1 MYSMY
6 STVLYYSIE
15 EEHVF
20 FRHKVS
26 KAMNVEGTQAT
37 QSAFSTRGTEPVS
50 AKTVAAEEIPEG
62 WGLLHQ
68 SSPGRDL
75 DQALFIK
82 VR

>member
-1 MYSMY
+1 
-6 STVLYYSIE
+6 
-15 EEHVF
+15 
-20 FRHKVS
+20 
-26 KAMNVEGTQAT
+26 MNVEGTQAT